1 MNIYFTTGVSG
12 NLLSIEDKA
21 VPYPWQS
28 QWETIQTSPFVTGT
42 HAVCTQQV
50 FDAIDE
56 KVGTIQAPALIAN
69 SSATPVPNR
78 PNVYLEN
85 GSLKLLAQ

>member
-1 MNIYFTTGVSG
+1 MNVYITTSVSG

-21 VPYPWQS
+21 VPYWWQT
-28 QWETIQTSPFVTGT
+28 QWETINTSPLVTGT
-42 HAVCTQQV
+42 NAVCTQQV

-56 KVGTIQAPALIAN
+56 KVGTMQAPALIAN

-78 PNVYLEN
+78 LNVYLEN